1 MRDMHATRS
10 GMEMAFGRSGRA
22 IVALLVVAAAPFAPF
37 AQARAQGAAQTTAAA
52 DSTVAPAPNARAI
65 WDIDVLSY
73 ETHTRVQH
81 FVGLFSGK
89 VRAEFEKSL
98 ARQTRYGQLIS
109 QKLRDGGLPQDMT
122 YLALIESWY
131 DPNAFSKAAAVGI
144 WQFMAG
150 TARGVGLRVNW
161 WVDERRDPL
170 RSTEGA
176 VRLLS
181 GLRSQFGS
189 LYLAAAAYD
198 GGDGRVS
205 RGLAHYASKLD
216 GVEGEDRFFSLAET
230 KFLRPETRDY
240 VPKIIAAALVG
251 KEPSRYGVSVESLPP
266 LVFDTVRVA
275 GNTPL
280 AAVGNASG
288 TTAES
293 IHELNLHL
301 LRGMTPPGDS
311 IWVRVPAGAA
321 AGFDEHFAALE
332 PAERI
337 AVNTVTVKKGESMS
351 SIAKKNG
358 LTAKQ
363 LGWYNP
369 KAERLKS
376 GNLVAGQRIL
386 VPTKAT
392 VRVAAE
398 VPNPS
403 LERYPRRAKAPVKA
417 PVKKKPAK

>member
-1 MRDMHATRS
+1 
-10 GMEMAFGRSGRA
+10 
-22 IVALLVVAAAPFAPF
+22 
-37 AQARAQGAAQTTAAA
+37 
-52 DSTVAPAPNARAI
+52 
-65 WDIDVLSY
+65 
-73 ETHTRVQH
+73 
-81 FVGLFSGK
+81 
-89 VRAEFEKSL
+89 
-98 ARQTRYGQLIS
+98 
-109 QKLRDGGLPQDMT
+109 
-122 YLALIESWY
+122 
-131 DPNAFSKAAAVGI
+131 
-144 WQFMAG
+144 
-150 TARGVGLRVNW
+150 
-161 WVDERRDPL
+161 
-170 RSTEGA
+170 
-176 VRLLS
+176 
-181 GLRSQFGS
+181 
-189 LYLAAAAYD
+189 
-198 GGDGRVS
+198 
-205 RGLAHYASKLD
+205 
-216 GVEGEDRFFSLAET
+216 
-230 KFLRPETRDY
+230 
-240 VPKIIAAALVG
+240 
-251 KEPSRYGVSVESLPP
+251 
-266 LVFDTVRVA
+266 VRVA